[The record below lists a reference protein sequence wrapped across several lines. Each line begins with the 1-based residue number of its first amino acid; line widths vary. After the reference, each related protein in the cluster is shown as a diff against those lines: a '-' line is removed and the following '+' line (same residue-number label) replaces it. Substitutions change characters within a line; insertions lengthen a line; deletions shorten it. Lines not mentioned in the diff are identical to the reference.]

1 MNYSKN
7 ELIKYRLDRAFESI
21 EEDKI
26 LAKEEK
32 WNAVVNR
39 LYYSCFYAVNAL
51 LIRDSFVS
59 KTHSG
64 TLNLFHLKYI
74 KTNEFEDHFGEHYSM
89 MFDIR
94 LSGDYQDMVIFDRKT
109 TEPMIADTEEFVNRI
124 KSKLV

>member
-7 ELIKYRLDRAFESI
+7 ELIKYRIERAFDSI
-21 EEDKI
+21 EEAKI

-51 LIRDSFVS
+51 LLQDGFAS
-59 KTHSG
+59 KTYSG
-64 TLNLFHLKYI
+64 IIHLFHLNYI
-74 KTNEFEDHFGEHYSM
+74 KTNEIEDRFGEHYSM

-94 LSGDYQDMVIFDRKT
+94 LSGDYQDMVVFDRAT
-109 TEPMIADTEEFVNRI
+109 TEPMITDTEEFVSKI
-124 KSKLV
+124 KSRLG